1 VSVTDGRVAR
11 AKEWCVVNTASDP
24 LPLMF
29 DVHPGREVIHQGE
42 PYPDA
47 WVVRSGA
54 LLMEVVDLEGH
65 RLALDLLGP
74 GDLVGGPTS
83 WISDASVRALVT
95 SGLFAAGPMALRD
108 GLARRAR
115 RTAWLACSV
124 AWDRIA
130 DRLATRLDD
139 LAARFGRPVPG
150 GRCVEL
156 PLTQDHLAGLT
167 GAARESVNRALAEL
181 AATGRVVRRGGRY
194 IVGPGALRAETSPLP
209 LGLQHRKGA

>member
-1 VSVTDGRVAR
+1 
-11 AKEWCVVNTASDP
+11 VVNTTNDP

-29 DVHPGREVIHQGE
+29 DVLPGREVIYQGE

-54 LLMEVVDLEGH
+54 LLMEVVGLEGH

-83 WISDASVRALVT
+83 WMADASVRALVT
-95 SGLFAAGPMALRD
+95 SGLFGAGPIALRD

-115 RTAWLACSV
+115 RAAWLACSV

-130 DRLATRLDD
+130 DRLMTRLDD
-139 LAARFGRPVPG
+139 LGARFGRPVPG
-150 GRCVEL
+150 GWCFEL
-156 PLTQDHLAGLT
+156 PLTQEHLAGLT
-167 GAARESVNRALAEL
+167 GATRESVNRALAEL
-181 AATGRVVRRGGRY
+181 VAAGRVERSPGRY
-194 IVGPGALRAETSPLP
+194 VVRPGVLGAEAPALR

>member
-1 VSVTDGRVAR
+1 MVSPT
-11 AKEWCVVNTASDP
+11 NDP

-29 DVHPGREVIHQGE
+29 DVRPGREVIRQGE
-42 PYPDA
+42 TYPDA

-54 LLMEVVDLEGH
+54 LLMEVVDLEGR

-95 SGLFAAGPMALRD
+95 SGLFAAGPIALRD

-115 RTAWLACSV
+115 RAAWLACSV

-139 LAARFGRPVPG
+139 LAVRFGQQVPG
-150 GRCVEL
+150 GRCLEL
-156 PLTQDHLAGLT
+156 PITQEHLAGLT
-167 GAARESVNRALAEL
+167 GATRESVNRALAEL
-181 AATGRVVRRGGRY
+181 AAAGRVERTRGRY
-194 IVGPGALRAETSPLP
+194 VVRPGAIGADGNALP

>member
-1 VSVTDGRVAR
+1 MLNTTDD
-11 AKEWCVVNTASDP
+11 T

-54 LLMEVVDLEGH
+54 LLMEVVDAEGH

-74 GDLVGGPTS
+74 GDLVGGPST
-83 WISDASVRALVT
+83 WTAEASVRALVT
-95 SGLFAAGPMALRD
+95 SGLFAAGPVALRD
-108 GLARRAR
+108 GMARRAR
-115 RTAWLACSV
+115 RAAWLACSV

-130 DRLATRLDD
+130 DRVAIRLED
-139 LAARFGRPVPG
+139 LAVRFGRPVPG
-150 GRCVEL
+150 GRCLEL
-156 PLTQDHLAGLT
+156 PITQEHLAGLT
-167 GAARESVNRALAEL
+167 GATRESVNRALAEL
-181 AATGRVVRRGGRY
+181 AATGRVEWTRGRY
-194 IVGPGALRAETSPLP
+194 VIRPAPFALEGASLP

>member
-1 VSVTDGRVAR
+1 VVSMADD
-11 AKEWCVVNTASDP
+11 S

-47 WVVRSGA
+47 WMVRSGA
-54 LLMEVVDLEGH
+54 LLMEVVDTEGH

-74 GDLVGGPTS
+74 GDLVGGPTT
-83 WISDASVRALVT
+83 WTADASVRALVT
-95 SGLFAAGPMALRD
+95 SGLFPAGPIALRD

-115 RTAWLACSV
+115 RAAWLACSV

-130 DRLATRLDD
+130 DRVAIRLED
-139 LAARFGRPVPG
+139 LASRFGRPVPG
-150 GRCVEL
+150 GRCLEL
-156 PLTQDHLAGLT
+156 PLTQEHLAGLT
-167 GAARESVNRALAEL
+167 GATRESVNRALAEL
-181 AATGRVVRRGGRY
+181 GASGRVERTRGRY
-194 IVGPGALRAETSPLP
+194 VIRPAALSVRSASLP